1 MSFAGSLLLT
11 GVGALMYKYDRTQIL
26 RKSPESQSST
36 KFYKKK
42 YESSSARAYRVV
54 GNFLN
59 EFFNGSSFLYP
70 LRGIRFFFN
79 NTAELSLPITGIF
92 TLYLVMYS
100 VVSVVYWSTIT
111 PVYTA
116 LLAIFGP
123 PGILL
128 AWTHSILQTNLLTM
142 MFMRLCHFNNELTL
156 ITLSRS
162 GFKKGFNKKPIKYY
176 VPMNSAYFWTFHL
189 PWKSFKYFLGFVSLV
204 ILLVVSS
211 IPLIGPLLFTFIV
224 APFIAKVY
232 FSKILRL
239 NGLSNIQR
247 SDEFLDHYGQ
257 YCAFGLVAGFLENF
271 PILAGL
277 ALCTNTIGGALWG
290 IDRELYRE

>member
-11 GVGALMYKYDRTQIL
+11 GVGALVYRYDRSQIL
-26 RKSPESQSST
+26 RKSPESQFGT
-36 KFYKKK
+36 KYYKKK
-42 YESSSARAYRVV
+42 YDSSATRAYSVV

-70 LRGIRFFFN
+70 LKGVRFFFN
-79 NTAELSLPITGIF
+79 NTKELCVPILGVF
-92 TLYLVMYS
+92 SLYLLMYF

-116 LLAIFGP
+116 LFAIFGP
-123 PGILL
+123 PGLLL
-128 AWTHSILQTNLLTM
+128 AWTHAILQTNLLTM
-142 MFMRLCHFNNELTL
+142 MFMRLCHFNNELTF
-156 ITLSRS
+156 ITLQAS

-176 VPMNSAYFWTFHL
+176 VPINSVYFWTFHL
-189 PWKSFKYFLGFVSLV
+189 PWKSLKYFMGFVSLV
-204 ILLVVSS
+204 LLLVVSS
-211 IPLIGPLLFTFIV
+211 IPLIGPLIFTFLIS
-224 APFIAKVY
+224 PFIAKIY

-247 SDEFLDHYGQ
+247 NDEFFDHYGQ
-257 YCAFGLVAGFLENF
+257 YCAFGIVAGFLENF
-271 PILAGL
+271 PILAGF

-290 IDRELYRE
+290 IDRDLYRE